1 MKLAQNSYNRIEKT
15 LQWED
20 IKKENSLYNHI
31 YKFLSNANKAGYGYT
46 DVDTNKNSNEISLI
60 FGNYKD
66 NNEYYRIKL
75 SNIVYKN
82 GTEGSSKG
90 IIKSDTNLE
99 KLIGYNETNGK
110 YDKIEILS
118 REKETKATPRQYSKL
133 FMREYNLNKEANL
146 PKIRNY
152 DLNKVLLYS
161 FAAAYG
167 ATAVSALDNTP
178 LVNNTYYGL
187 LHLGVLLA
195 PFIPLQFSKKMRSLP
210 QLFSLALVSWVANSL
225 AYYPIGMLMGHTAD
239 NLTDMINFYKFQVGL
254 GNGSYIDKYGPIAL
268 KISSKTKALS
278 YIGRLGLAGVLSQFD
293 KILDKFKSGEK
304 EVKNGK

>member
-1 MKLAQNSYNRIEKT
+1 
-15 LQWED
+15 
-20 IKKENSLYNHI
+20 
-31 YKFLSNANKAGYGYT
+31 
-46 DVDTNKNSNEISLI
+46 
-60 FGNYKD
+60 
-66 NNEYYRIKL
+66 
-75 SNIVYKN
+75 
-82 GTEGSSKG
+82 
-90 IIKSDTNLE
+90 
-99 KLIGYNETNGK
+99 
-110 YDKIEILS
+110 
-118 REKETKATPRQYSKL
+118 
-133 FMREYNLNKEANL
+133 MREYNLNKEANL

-167 ATAVSALDNTP
+167 ATAVSAVDNTP